1 MKKYLN
7 NIPRKEKIF
16 IEIGSCDFD
25 TLNHFANEGWSGF
38 IIDPMKKYL
47 NNIPRKEGVKYL
59 PIAIDHVKG
68 ERIIHYAED
77 NIVDQDKDFAGMS
90 TFIPLNERDWGCR
103 NVKGGKMDFLSGKML
118 IQTDTFRNVI
128 RDYSI
133 ERIDFL
139 KIDTEG
145 YDFEILKSFPWDNV
159 LLRPKI
165 IKVEHYHVVNGI
177 SEITKYLED
186 RSYHVYTEVH
196 DLYAIK
202 LN

>member
-1 MKKYLN
+1 M
-7 NIPRKEKIF
+7 EKIF

-25 TLNHFANEGWSGF
+25 TLNHLADEGWKGF

-59 PIAIDHVKG
+59 PIAIDYVKG
-68 ERIIHYAED
+68 ERIIHHAND
-77 NIVDQDKDFAGMS
+77 NLVGYDKDFAGMS
-90 TFIPLNERDWGCR
+90 TFIPLNKRNWGWR
-103 NVKGGKMDFLSGKML
+103 NGKYGKEDLLGCELL
-118 IQTDTFRNVI
+118 IQTDTFKNVI
-128 RDYSI
+128 EDYNI

-145 YDFEILKSFPWDNV
+145 YDFDILKSFPWDNI

-165 IKVEHYHVVNGI
+165 IKVEHFHVVNGK

-186 RSYHVYTEVH
+186 RSYHVYAEFH

>member
-1 MKKYLN
+1 M
-7 NIPRKEKIF
+7 EKIF

-47 NNIPRKEGVKYL
+47 NNIPRKEGVQYL

-77 NIVDQDKDFAGMS
+77 SIVGEDKDFAGMS
-90 TFIPLNERDWGCR
+90 TFIPLGERNWGFQ
-103 NVKGGKMDFLSGKML
+103 NGDNGKMDLLSGEML
-118 IQTDTFRNVI
+118 IQTDTFKNVI
-128 RDYSI
+128 KNYGI

-145 YDFEILKSFPWDNV
+145 YDFEILKSFPWDY
-159 LLRPKI
+159 LALRPKI
-165 IKVEHYHVVNGI
+165 IKVEHFHILDGI
-177 SEITKYLED
+177 QKMKEYLED